1 MTKVVVSKKN
11 EVFLKIDSEPHVYQ
25 ELSEHFSFDIEGAK
39 YMNQYRKRYWDGK
52 IRLFSTQRE
61 AWEEQITMP
70 LWPTDFSFF

>member
-39 YMNQYRKRYWDGK
+39 YMNQYRKRYWD
-52 IRLFSTQRE
+52 
-61 AWEEQITMP
+61 
-70 LWPTDFSFF
+70 